1 MNILPTDALVM
12 GAQAALQAYT
22 RASDAYALWAIAP
35 PVAVWAL
42 GVAAALVLLE
52 WVVSRRPRGR

>member
-1 MNILPTDALVM
+1 MNILPTDALAM
-12 GAQAALQAYT
+12 GAEAALQAYT

-42 GVAAALVLLE
+42 GLAAALVLLE
-52 WVVSRRPRGR
+52 WVVSRPPRGR